1 MKHPAASTTSRPTTT
16 RSMKSPLSLACLAA
30 LAAPAAAQDGPP
42 PSRPEGL
49 RVEVYSD
56 TAAELFWE
64 RSVDPN
70 GFVVDYRILRDGEVA
85 GTVYGPS
92 FFTDELE
99 PGVTSVFTVR
109 ATDDDFLL
117 SPPATI
123 SVTTGRAPGDTGD
136 RPPSDAPPS
145 PANLRTERYSVSAGE
160 VFWDRVRG
168 RALSYEV
175 RLDGEVVATVD
186 GTSYFTGRVGAIDG
200 TRVEVVAIGPDG
212 TRSAVASATF
222 GEDASGPDPDT
233 DPDTD
238 PGPGGDAP
246 PAPANAYLEVYSRSA
261 AELFWDRAPGDADV
275 VETEV
280 VRDGEVLGTT
290 AGTSFFDDARADG
303 VEYRYELIAID
314 ARGERS
320 APAVV
325 GPDDAGRDPALA
337 GPDLLEVGQELV
349 RRLAG
354 YQLDRLAVV
363 VDDLA
368 FIAGQT
374 TTIVWPDD
382 DYYQVQDAETFDEI
396 CNGGAE
402 CPVVPGSYVVI
413 NQTTGERSP
422 LDVPYVDPADQPG
435 ATVLPASTFPVGSG
449 TVPIER
455 TLYGC
460 ENGGSLTLEAGTATI
475 ELDDFGISG
484 TVERRGYRFDD
495 CRITVRDGLLPDGD
509 YTVRGGLGTVDVDPF
524 DRFSYAEDYDYENLS
539 IVGDDGLEYRVD
551 GTVER
556 SANAGTVGLR
566 RRVAAIDDYAKTLPD
581 GTLAESVTDGRFLVE
596 YLEPGGISPY
606 RETLDADGTVRG
618 TLSAG
623 RRVTITTD
631 PVLTRQLVPPG
642 NGVGDPV
649 GVPFTGRIELVAE
662 NGNFLSIEANPI
674 IDETV
679 FFSPALVDLDYTPV
693 TGRQEQLNQTP
704 LIDFPVEPPSCVDP
718 DDAIPALFA
727 GVLRNERT
735 GRLECIIDG
744 AELVVP

>member
-1 MKHPAASTTSRPTTT
+1 MKRAATSTIAHPTKA
-16 RSMKSPLSLACLAA
+16 PLSLACLAA

-42 PSRPEGL
+42 PSRPDGL

-64 RSVDPN
+64 RSVDPD
-70 GFVVDYRILRDGEVA
+70 GIVVDYRILRDGEVA
-85 GTVYGPS
+85 GTAAGPS

-136 RPPSDAPPS
+136 RPPSDGPPS

-160 VFWDRVRG
+160 VFWDRVPG

-175 RLDGEVVATVD
+175 RLDGDVVATVD
-186 GTSYFTGRVGAIDG
+186 GTSYFTGSVGAIDG

-212 TRSAVASATF
+212 ARSAVASATF
-222 GEDASGPDPDT
+222 GEDAPSP
-233 DPDTD
+233 D
-238 PGPGGDAP
+238 PGPGTDAP
-246 PAPANAYLEVYSRSA
+246 PSPANAYLEVYSRSA

-290 AGTSFFDDARADG
+290 TGTSFFDDARADG

-382 DYYQVQDAETFDEI
+382 DYYQVQDAETFAGI

-413 NQTTGERSP
+413 NQTTGERGP
-422 LDVPYVDPADQPG
+422 LEVPYVDPADQPN

-460 ENGGSLTLEAGTATI
+460 ENGGGLTLEAGTATL
-475 ELDDFGISG
+475 ELDEFGISG
-484 TVERRGYRFDD
+484 TAERRGYRFDD
-495 CRITVRDGLLPDGD
+495 CRITVRDGLLPDGG
-509 YTVRGGLGTVDVDPF
+509 YTVQGELGTVDVDPF
-524 DRFSYAEDYDYENLS
+524 DRFSYADDYDYENLS
-539 IVGDDGLEYRVD
+539 IVGDDGLGYRVD
-551 GTVER
+551 GRVER
-556 SANAGTVGLR
+556 FYRDGSVQTAR
-566 RRVAAIDDYAKTLPD
+566 RDATIDEYAKTLPD
-581 GTLAESVTDGRFLVE
+581 GTLAESVVEARFEREIVNEMGPSL
-596 YLEPGGISPY
+596 Y
-606 RETLDADGTVRG
+606 REFLDADGTVRG

-623 RRVTITTD
+623 QRVSITTE
-631 PVLTRQLVPPG
+631 PPLSRRLVPPG
-642 NGVGDPV
+642 DAAEVDGA
-649 GVPFTGRIELVAE
+649 PFTGTIELLAE
-662 NGNFLSIEANPI
+662 GGGFLYVNANPI
-674 IDETV
+674 IDPTD
-679 FFSPALVDLDYTPV
+679 FISPALVDLDFTPP

-704 LIDFPVEPPSCVDP
+704 LIDFPVAAPNCIDP
-718 DDAIPALFA
+718 DGAILA
-727 GVLRNERT
+727 GITRNERT
-735 GRLECIIDG
+735 GRLECIVDG